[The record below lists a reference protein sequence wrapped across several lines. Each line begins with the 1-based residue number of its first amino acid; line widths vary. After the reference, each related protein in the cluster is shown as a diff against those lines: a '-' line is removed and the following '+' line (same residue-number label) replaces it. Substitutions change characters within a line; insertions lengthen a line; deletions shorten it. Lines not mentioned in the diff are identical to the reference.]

1 MSEFKILLID
11 DDVEQEQQ
19 LKEAIE
25 NFNKKYFIN
34 KTSKILGITEEKQL
48 AKLSILNNKEAV
60 YNKLKEDFD
69 LSSEIDEIFKFSVT
83 YKAAD
88 TPEKAMVL
96 LYKDN
101 FHALIVDL
109 KLETDD
115 NNKED
120 ENYSG
125 NVLLKNIISKE
136 IIPIIVRTGFPN
148 KMTQEINRNIIK
160 SCSKETPTL
169 EEVVEELIDYYNTS
183 IFSIF
188 GSRRKVDKHIKDFFW
203 NILPE
208 CFINKKEEINGLD
221 KGIQEKVIIR
231 YVSSWL
237 NNKYMFNDGYL
248 DVEPIE
254 MYMFPNPIDKI
265 CNCDIYK
272 DDDSN

>member
-11 DDVEQEQQ
+11 DEEEQEQQ
-19 LKEAIE
+19 LKEAID

-34 KTSKILGITEEKQL
+34 RAVKILEIDGEKQSAEL
-48 AKLSILNNKEAV
+48 FLLDTKEEV
-60 YNKLKEDFD
+60 YNKLKEDGN
-69 LSSEIDEIFKFSVT
+69 LISKIDEIFNFSIE
-83 YKAAD
+83 YKAVK
-88 TPEKAMVL
+88 TPEEAMIL
-96 LYKDN
+96 LYKEN

-109 KLETDD
+109 KLKDEDTK
-115 NNKED
+115 KED

-125 NVLLKNIISKE
+125 NVLLKNIVNKE
-136 IIPIIVRTGFPN
+136 IIPIIVRTGFPD
-148 KMTQEINRNIIK
+148 KMSQKINRNIIK
-160 SCSKETPTL
+160 SYSKETPTL
-169 EEVVEELIDYYNTS
+169 EKIVEELINYYNTS

-188 GSRRKVDKHIKDFFW
+188 GSRGKVDNHIKDFFW

-208 CFINKKEEINGLD
+208 CFINKKEELNGLD
-221 KGIQEKVIIR
+221 KETQEKVIIR

-265 CNCDIYK
+265 CNCDIYE
-272 DDDSN
+272 DNGL

>member
-34 KTSKILGITEEKQL
+34 KASKILGITEGNQI
-48 AKLSILNNKEAV
+48 AKLSILDNKEAV
-60 YNKLKEDFD
+60 YNKLKEDFS
-69 LSSEIDEIFKFSVT
+69 LSSEIDEIFNFSVI

-88 TPEKAMVL
+88 TPEKAMLL
-96 LYKDN
+96 LYKEN

-188 GSRRKVDKHIKDFFW
+188 GSRGKVDKHIKDFFW

-208 CFINKKEEINGLD
+208 CFIRKRKLM
-221 KGIQEKVIIR
+221 V
-231 YVSSWL
+231 
-237 NNKYMFNDGYL
+237 
-248 DVEPIE
+248 
-254 MYMFPNPIDKI
+254 
-265 CNCDIYK
+265 
-272 DDDSN
+272 